1 MPSDVRAQPI
11 FWFTRNF
18 GLHKILGI
26 LEILGCTY
34 WLLKKRKSDVVTACL
49 ELQFLHQPQ
58 SFIRGHVSPPRRENC
73 IKPRQMM
80 HSFMLCIFRKYLKV
94 FKSFI
99 CSSTSTAWRGKQEK
113 GHFRV
118 PVHVWEMNFC
128 KVPRKRIIFEFA
140 FLSLKEKCLF
150 RNGCDISRFCH
161 NCTSSGTCSIYFI
174 SIFAPHFILFFSNF
188 TST

>member
-1 MPSDVRAQPI
+1 MGVLKYLIKYFQVPYLFPGISMEIQELWVFRALSLFLRKWAKWIWSLMPEMPSDVRAQPI

-18 GLHKILGI
+18 GLHEILGI

-94 FKSFI
+94 FKSFMNI
-99 CSSTSTAWRGKQEK
+99 FHVLRYLLQHKHRLK
-113 GHFRV
+113 GETR
-118 PVHVWEMNFC
+118 E
-128 KVPRKRIIFEFA
+128 RA
-140 FLSLKEKCLF
+140 FSRPSPCV
-150 RNGCDISRFCH
+150 RNE
-161 NCTSSGTCSIYFI
+161 
-174 SIFAPHFILFFSNF
+174 LL
-188 TST
+188 